1 MNSKDKEFI
10 SEAYSLVVKLENLIR
25 DYGYEDRVMSAIVLG
40 VIDIDWDAEVL
51 PDEEVQLK
59 SIFSYNLDGRQELEV
74 IKEIMDQQ
82 YEDDFTDMLGDLGI
96 SLN

>member
-40 VIDIDWDAEVL
+40 VIDIDWDAEVS

>member
-51 PDEEVQLK
+51 PDEDVQLK